1 MIQFAAALAAFILLH
16 VGLSATP
23 LRGAVVRAI
32 GEWPYRGLFSV
43 ASAAALA
50 WMIFSFGAAR
60 AAPDNPVLWTPPAWT
75 HHVTALFVFCAFLL
89 AVPGLVTPGPTT
101 VGMEGA
107 MAKPEP
113 ARGMMRITRHPF
125 LWGVA
130 LWGAGHLIA
139 NGEGTSLML
148 FGGLAA
154 MVLFGT
160 RSIDRKSAARDP
172 EGWARFKAV
181 TSNVPFAAILQGRNR
196 LAVGEI
202 VVPVLVA
209 LAVFGATLWFHRVFF
224 GVAPFDF
231 GA

>member
-1 MIQFAAALAAFILLH
+1 MTMFAAALAAFIFLH

-23 LRGAVVRAI
+23 LRGAAIRAM
-32 GEWPYRGLFSV
+32 GEWPYRGLYSA
-43 ASAAALA
+43 ASAILLI
-50 WMIFSFGAAR
+50 WMIFAFGAAR
-60 AAPDNPVLWTPPAWT
+60 ASSENLQLWDPPTWGR
-75 HHVTALFVFCAFLL
+75 HVTALLLLFAFLL
-89 AVPGLVTPGPTT
+89 AVPGLITPAPTM
-101 VGMEGA
+101 VGMEGGL
-107 MAKPEP
+107 AKPEP
-113 ARGMMRITRHPF
+113 AKGMTRITRHPF

-130 LWGAGHLIA
+130 LWGAGHLMA
-139 NGEGTSLML
+139 NGELTSLLL

-154 MVLFGT
+154 MVLIGT
-160 RSIDRKSAARDP
+160 QSIDRKSAARDP

-209 LAVFGATLWFHRVFF
+209 LVVFGATLWFHRVFF